1 MADLS
6 RTPARRIAAPT
17 AAQAVLTVQT
27 RGEGFT
33 DLTRELRAFLTE
45 IGAQTGLAHLFCR
58 HTSASLTIQE
68 NADPDVRTDLLTA
81 LRTLAPRSN
90 RWVHDL
96 EGPDDMPA
104 HIRTLLTDSGV
115 SVPVAQGAPL
125 LGTWQAVYLLEHRD
139 RPHAREVVLTFLG
152 ECAAP

>member
-17 AAQAVLTVQT
+17 AAQSLLTVQT

-33 DLTRELRAFLTE
+33 DITRELSAFLSE
-45 IGAQTGLAHLFCR
+45 IGARTGLAHVFCR

-81 LRTLAPRSN
+81 LHSLAPRSG

-104 HIRTLLTDSGV
+104 HIRTMLTDSGL
-115 SVPVAQGAPL
+115 SIPVAKGAPL
-125 LGTWQAVYLLEHRD
+125 LGTWQGVYLIEHRD
-139 RPHAREVVLTFLG
+139 RPHMREVVLSFLG
-152 ECAAP
+152 DCAEP

>member
-6 RTPARRIAAPT
+6 RTPARRIAAST
-17 AAQAVLTVQT
+17 CAQSVLTVHTQ
-27 RGEGFT
+27 GQGFT
-33 DLTRELRAFLTE
+33 DITRELRAFLRE
-45 IGAQTGLAHLFCR
+45 VSARTGLAHVFCR

-81 LRTLAPRSN
+81 LDSFAPRSG

-104 HIRTLLTDSGV
+104 HIRTMLTDSGL
-115 SVPVAQGAPL
+115 SVPVAHGAPL
-125 LGTWQAVYLLEHRD
+125 LGTWQGLYLIEHRD
-139 RPHAREVVLTFLG
+139 RPHAREVVLSFLG
-152 ECAAP
+152 DCAEA

>member
-17 AAQAVLTVQT
+17 SAQAVLTVQT
-27 RGEGFT
+27 RGQGFT
-33 DLTRELRAFLTE
+33 DITRELRAFLRE
-45 IGAQTGLAHLFCR
+45 IGAGTGLAHLFCR

-81 LRTLAPRSN
+81 LDSLAPRCG
-90 RWVHDL
+90 RWVHDV

-104 HIRTLLTDSGV
+104 HIRTMLTDTGLAI
-115 SVPVAQGAPL
+115 PVAQGAPL
-125 LGTWQAVYLLEHRD
+125 LGTWQGVYLIEHRD
-139 RPHAREVVLTFLG
+139 RPHAREVVLSFLG
-152 ECAAP
+152 DCAEA

>member
-17 AAQAVLTVQT
+17 SAQAVLTVQT
-27 RGEGFT
+27 RGQGFT
-33 DLTRELRAFLTE
+33 DITRELRAFLRE
-45 IGAQTGLAHLFCR
+45 IGAGSGLAHVFCR

-81 LRTLAPRSN
+81 LESLAPRSG

-104 HIRTLLTDSGV
+104 HIRTMLTDSGL

-125 LGTWQAVYLLEHRD
+125 LGTWQGVYLIEHRD
-139 RPHAREVVLTFLG
+139 RPHAREVVLSFLG
-152 ECAAP
+152 DCAEV

>member
-17 AAQAVLTVQT
+17 CAQAVLTIRT
-27 RGEGFT
+27 HGEGFT
-33 DLTRELRAFLTE
+33 DISRELRAFLIE
-45 IGAQTGLAHLFCR
+45 IGARAGLAHLFCR

-81 LRTLAPRSN
+81 LKTLAPRSG

-104 HIRTLLTDSGV
+104 HIRTMLPQSGLA
-115 SVPVAQGAPL
+115 VPVANGTPL
-125 LGTWQAVYLLEHRD
+125 LGTWQAVYLIEHRD
-139 RPHAREVVLTFLG
+139 RGHAREVVLSFLG
-152 ECAAP
+152 DCAES